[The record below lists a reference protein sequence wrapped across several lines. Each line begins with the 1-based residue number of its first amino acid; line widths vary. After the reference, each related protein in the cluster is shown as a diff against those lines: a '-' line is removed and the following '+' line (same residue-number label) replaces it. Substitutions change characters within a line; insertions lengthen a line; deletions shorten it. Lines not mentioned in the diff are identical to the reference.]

1 MFFIFFHISNVIL
14 NLNKKQTNKSI
25 YTGQNAK
32 SSLNISNLNNI
43 YLTVYISKQFLI
55 QSSVSKWIIL
65 LHHIQVYLYLYM
77 FYELFQY
84 IISRLI
90 LVHLSYPKNIFIH
103 WPIKQF
109 LCNFFSYALLFTENR
124 KKIQI
129 SLHIRFILFNF

>member
-1 MFFIFFHISNVIL
+1 M
-14 NLNKKQTNKSI
+14 
-25 YTGQNAK
+25 
-32 SSLNISNLNNI
+32 NNI

-129 SLHIRFILFNF
+129 SLHIRFILFNFWAISLVINFLRWVLETVESWFFHFLVLDSISTGFS